1 MDFTYLFRIFDM
13 PKQVLSARNTMTEGV
28 NGSRFDRRCI
38 SPKKIINGF
47 SVDNFGGVTKII
59 EDSVNK
65 EIAAT
70 LLRFFMDVHLNRK
83 GAALIFI
90 TRNRNGIKIDL
101 LLLG

>member
-1 MDFTYLFRIFDM
+1 
-13 PKQVLSARNTMTEGV
+13 MTEGV

-59 EDSVNK
+59 EDPDNK

-70 LLRFFMDVHLNRK
+70 LLRFLMDVHLNRK

-90 TRNRNGIKIDL
+90 THYPERLDEYDHNDSIFITRNRNGIKVDL
-101 LLLG
+101 RLLG